1 MPSAAAEAAADS
13 KAKKSARSS
22 KSARSKK
29 RRALARE
36 LTEKCTELLGE
47 SIESLEYPGG
57 RSRRSIRLVLKNGG
71 TAIASVRP
79 MRSRAATECS
89 VLEELPGRGAP
100 VPRLLASDGRNT
112 LIQEDVG
119 GIRLAQAMHGAEEQ
133 QVERLLDDALTGLA
147 QAQRAGSEAGFDERF
162 DALGDRRDWL
172 VGFLD
177 RPAVIGRI
185 LDAPAPQPVLEE
197 LENLL
202 AVRKPRFVKW
212 DARPGN
218 AMVREDGKVFWID
231 WEHCGT
237 RNRLDDMAWLLGD
250 EHVPDLP
257 QVEERLIEKHVARF
271 ADDLSVEEA
280 MQYLSAYGVFH
291 MTVRLGL
298 IGKYK
303 MAKGEWWDHDYC
315 VDRDKV
321 GVTLTCLERVCTRA
335 ARWAQRNPYTEPLA
349 PWFGEIFT
357 RLEQYQSEA
366 TPSAS

>member
-13 KAKKSARSS
+13 KATQSGRAS

-36 LTEKCTELLGE
+36 LTGKCSELLGE

-57 RSRRSIRLVLKNGG
+57 RSRRSIRLVLKNGN

-79 MRSRAATECS
+79 QRSRAATECS
-89 VLEELPGRGAP
+89 VLEELPVRGAP

-112 LIQEDVG
+112 LIQEDLG
-119 GIRLAQAMHGAEEQ
+119 GIRLAQAMHGAEEL
-133 QVERLLDDALTGLA
+133 QVERLLDNALTGLS
-147 QAQRAGSEAGFDERF
+147 QAQRAGSAAGFDERF
-162 DALGDRRDWL
+162 ETLGDRRDWL

-185 LDAPAPQPVLEE
+185 LDTPAPPPALQE
-197 LENLL
+197 LEKLL

-218 AMVREDGKVFWID
+218 AMVRENGRVFWID

-237 RNRLDDMAWLLGD
+237 RNRLDDMAWVLGD
-250 EHVPDLP
+250 EHVPDCPL
-257 QVEERLIEKHVARF
+257 VEERLIKKHIARF
-271 ADDLSVEEA
+271 ADDLSVEAA
-280 MQYLSAYGVFH
+280 MQYLFAYGVFH

-298 IGKYK
+298 IGKYR
-303 MAKGEWWDHDYC
+303 MTKGEWWDHDYC
-315 VDRDKV
+315 VERDKV
-321 GVTLTCLERVCTRA
+321 GVTLTCLERICTRA
-335 ARWAQRNPYTEPLA
+335 ARWAQRNPHTEPLA

-357 RLEQYQSEA
+357 RLDQYKNEPTSS
-366 TPSAS
+366 TS